1 MRALLIFLV
10 AAGLALPAF
19 AEDATRQ
26 GGTTDEAAEGPAI
39 PAVTLATAARTGMQ
53 ARVPVSGTLVARQ
66 PVQVFPQVTGHEI
79 TEILIE
85 AGDMVEQ
92 GQVLARLDT
101 DTLSALLEQAE
112 AGYQRA
118 EAGVSQAESSTD
130 SAAAALVQAEATLNR
145 IRRLRD
151 SGNASQ
157 AALDEAIAAEAAARA
172 QTASAADGVGV
183 AKAALALAAA
193 SRRVARLDL
202 QRADIVAP
210 VGGLVSA
217 RNAELGSLS
226 GGGADPLFTLIA
238 DGSIELAAEVIE
250 TALPSLKAGAPAEI
264 SVAGLGRIEGEVR
277 LIPAS
282 VDPVTRLGLAR
293 IALSPQPGL
302 RSGLFA
308 NGWVITEQRE
318 AVAVPAS
325 AVLSD
330 SDGERVQVVSDGV
343 VETRQVRAG
352 LLWQGQREILEGV
365 AEGETVIARSGA
377 FFRDG
382 DRVRAAQPQGEATQP
397 QGDAQTAREG
407 ADDMA
412 DGT

>member
-10 AAGLALPAF
+10 AAWLALPAF
-19 AEDATRQ
+19 AEDAARQ
-26 GGTTDEAAEGPAI
+26 GGAADEAAEGPAI
-39 PAVTLATAARTGMQ
+39 PAVTLAAAARTGMQ

-79 TEILIE
+79 TEILVE

-112 AGYQRA
+112 AEYQRA

-145 IRRLRD
+145 FRRLRD

-202 QRADIVAP
+202 HRADIVAP

-226 GGGADPLFTLIA
+226 GGGSDPLFTLIA

-308 NGWVITEQRE
+308 NGWVSTEQRE

-330 SDGERVQVVSDGV
+330 SDGERVQVVRDGV

-382 DRVRAAQPQGEATQP
+382 DRGRAAQPQGEATQP

>member
-10 AAGLALPAF
+10 AAWLALPAF
-19 AEDATRQ
+19 AEDAARQ
-26 GGTTDEAAEGPAI
+26 GGTADEAAEGPAI
-39 PAVTLATAARTGMQ
+39 PAVTLAIAARTGMQ

-66 PVQVFPQVTGHEI
+66 PVQIFPQVTGHEI
-79 TEILIE
+79 TEILVE
-85 AGDMVEQ
+85 AGDVVEQ

-101 DTLSALLEQAE
+101 ATLSVLLEQAE
-112 AGYQRA
+112 AEYQRA

-145 IRRLRD
+145 FRRLRD

-226 GGGADPLFTLIA
+226 GGGSDPLFTLIA

-264 SVAGLGRIEGEVR
+264 SVAGLGQIEGEVR

-330 SDGERVQVVSDGV
+330 SDGERVQVVRDGV